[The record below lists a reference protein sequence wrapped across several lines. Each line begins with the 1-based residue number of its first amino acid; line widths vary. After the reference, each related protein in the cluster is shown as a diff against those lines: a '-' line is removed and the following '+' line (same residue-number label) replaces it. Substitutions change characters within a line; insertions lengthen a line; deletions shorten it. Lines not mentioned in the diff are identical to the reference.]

1 MQNKGLIRLFAILLA
16 LICVYQLTF
25 TFKAKQVEKAALDY
39 AHGNPQL
46 ETYYLD
52 SVAGEPVF
60 NFLGV
65 RKYTY
70 REVKEYEMNLGLD
83 LKGGMNVTLEISVK
97 DLIRSLAN
105 NSKDSTF
112 NAALKLATQLQKNS
126 QDDYVTLFG
135 KAFEQIDPNAKLAAI
150 FNTVDL
156 RDKVN
161 YNSTNAQV
169 LQVIR
174 KETDN
179 AIDNAFNILRT
190 RIDRFGV
197 AQPNIQQLQTKGR
210 ILIELPG
217 VKDAER
223 VRKLLQG
230 TASLEFWETWENSE
244 VYPYLLQANQRLR
257 EMNET
262 GENTVDQNA
271 AKTETKTETAKPEGE
286 KAEAKKDTTGTGLL
300 NELDKAQNKDSLA
313 AGSAADIAKNFPLFS
328 VLSPNTSRDGQLF
341 RGPVVGYAHF
351 KDTARVDQYLKMPQI
366 RSIFPRN
373 MIFRWTAKSM
383 DKENNY
389 YQLVALKV
397 TNRDGK
403 APLTGDAVAD
413 ARQEF
418 GQNRATS
425 EISMTMNSEGAKTWA
440 RLTREN
446 VGKSIAIVLD
456 GLVQSFPTVQGEITG
471 GRSSITGN
479 FTVNEAKDL
488 ANMLKSG
495 KMPAPA
501 HIVQEEIVGPTLGK
515 ESIRSGMWSFVIAF
529 VLILIYMLFFYS
541 GSAGGV
547 ANVALVA
554 NLFYIIGILAS
565 LGAVLTLPGIAGI
578 VLTIGMSVDA
588 NVLIYERVQEELKAG
603 KGMKLAIQD
612 GYRNAYSAIIDGQ
625 VTTLLTGVVL
635 FLFGSGPIKGF
646 ATTLIIGIL
655 TSMFTAIFI
664 TRLIFERWLAK
675 DRKISFVSKFT
686 ADWLR
691 NADIKFLDKRKIFY
705 AVSGTMI
712 AIALFALIF
721 KGLNYGID
729 FKGGRTYVVRF
740 EQPVPVEKVMNSL
753 TPEFGSAPEVKTFG
767 ENNQLRITTDY
778 RIDETGDNVDTDIEA
793 KLYDGLKSYLPANTS
808 ETKFLSDYRMS
819 SQKVGP
825 TISDDIRKDALI
837 SIFFALVIIF
847 LYVLIRFRQW
857 QYSLGAVAALA
868 HDTFIVVGMFALFD
882 GWFSFSLEVD
892 QAFIAAILTVLG
904 YSINDTVVVF
914 DRIREYLHLHPK
926 HDRKDVMDSAINST
940 LRRTF
945 STSLSTFVVLLAIFL
960 FGGTSIKGFTFALMM
975 GVVVGTYSSVFIAT
989 PIVYDTVKRIKGK
1002 KDKL

>member
-25 TFKAKQVEKAALDY
+25 TFKAKQVEKDALEY
-39 AHGNPQL
+39 ANGNPQR

-52 SVAGEPVF
+52 SVAGQPVF
-60 NFLGV
+60 NFLGI

-83 LKGGMNVTLEISVK
+83 LKGGMNVTLEISVP

-105 NSKDSTF
+105 YSKDSTF
-112 NAALKLATQLQKNS
+112 NAALKQAIERQKNS
-126 QDDYVTLFG
+126 QEDFVTLFG
-135 KAFEQIDPNAKLAAI
+135 QAFEQIDPNGRLAAI

-174 KETDN
+174 KETDG
-179 AIDNAFNILRT
+179 AIDNAFNILRN

-217 VKDAER
+217 VKDADR
-223 VRKLLQG
+223 VRKLLEG
-230 TASLEFWETWENSE
+230 TAKLEFWETWENSD
-244 VYPYLLQANQRLR
+244 VYPYLLKANQRLR

-262 GENTVDQNA
+262 GENTVDKA
-271 AKTETKTETAKPEGE
+271 AKKTTETAEVKPEG
-286 KAEAKKDTTGTGLL
+286 KTAEAKKDTTGTGLL
-300 NELDKAQNKDSLA
+300 NELDKAQTKDSLA
-313 AGSAADIAKNFPLFS
+313 AGSTADIAKNFPLFS

-341 RGPVVGYAHF
+341 RGPVVGYSHF

-373 MIFRWTAKSM
+373 MIFRWTSKPM
-383 DKENNY
+383 DKKGDY
-389 YQLVALKV
+389 YQLIALKV

-403 APLTGDAVAD
+403 APLTGDAVTD

-425 EISMTMNSEGAKTWA
+425 EVSMTMNSEGAKTWA

-479 FTVNEAKDL
+479 FSVNEAKDL

-541 GSAGGV
+541 GSAGMV

-565 LGAVLTLPGIAGI
+565 LGAVLTCRE
-578 VLTIGMSVDA
+578 S
-588 NVLIYERVQEELKAG
+588 RV
-603 KGMKLAIQD
+603 
-612 GYRNAYSAIIDGQ
+612 
-625 VTTLLTGVVL
+625 
-635 FLFGSGPIKGF
+635 
-646 ATTLIIGIL
+646 
-655 TSMFTAIFI
+655 
-664 TRLIFERWLAK
+664 
-675 DRKISFVSKFT
+675 
-686 ADWLR
+686 
-691 NADIKFLDKRKIFY
+691 
-705 AVSGTMI
+705 
-712 AIALFALIF
+712 
-721 KGLNYGID
+721 
-729 FKGGRTYVVRF
+729 
-740 EQPVPVEKVMNSL
+740 
-753 TPEFGSAPEVKTFG
+753 
-767 ENNQLRITTDY
+767 
-778 RIDETGDNVDTDIEA
+778 
-793 KLYDGLKSYLPANTS
+793 SY
-808 ETKFLSDYRMS
+808 
-819 SQKVGP
+819 
-825 TISDDIRKDALI
+825 
-837 SIFFALVIIF
+837 
-847 LYVLIRFRQW
+847 
-857 QYSLGAVAALA
+857 
-868 HDTFIVVGMFALFD
+868 
-882 GWFSFSLEVD
+882 
-892 QAFIAAILTVLG
+892 
-904 YSINDTVVVF
+904 
-914 DRIREYLHLHPK
+914 
-926 HDRKDVMDSAINST
+926 
-940 LRRTF
+940 
-945 STSLSTFVVLLAIFL
+945 
-960 FGGTSIKGFTFALMM
+960 
-975 GVVVGTYSSVFIAT
+975 
-989 PIVYDTVKRIKGK
+989 
-1002 KDKL
+1002 

>member
-25 TFKAKQVEKAALDY
+25 TFKAKQVEKDALEY
-39 AHGNPQL
+39 ANGNPQR

-52 SVAGEPVF
+52 SVAGQPVF
-60 NFLGV
+60 NFLGL

-97 DLIRSLAN
+97 ALIRSLAN

-112 NAALKLATQLQKNS
+112 NAALKLASQLQKNS

-217 VKDAER
+217 VKDADR

-230 TASLEFWETWENSE
+230 TANLEFWETWENSE
-244 VYPYLLQANQRLR
+244 VYPYLLKANQRLR

-262 GENTVDQNA
+262 GENTVDKTA
-271 AKTETKTETAKPEGE
+271 AKTTETAAAKPES
-286 KAEAKKDTTGTGLL
+286 KTAEAKKDTTGTGLL
-300 NELDKAQNKDSLA
+300 NELDQAQTKDSLA

-383 DKENNY
+383 DKEGNF

-541 GSAGGV
+541 SSAGGV

-588 NVLIYERVQEELKAG
+588 NVLIYERIQEELKAG

-635 FLFGSGPIKGF
+635 FMFGSGPIKGF

-675 DRKISFVSKFT
+675 DRKIRFVSKFT
-686 ADWLR
+686 EGWLR
-691 NADIKFLDKRKIFY
+691 NASIKFLDKRKIFY
-705 AVSGTMI
+705 LVSGTMI
-712 AIALFALIF
+712 TIALLALIF

-778 RIDETGDNVDTDIEA
+778 RIDEDGDNVDADIEA
-793 KLYDGLKSYLPANTS
+793 KLYDGVKQYLPANTS
-808 ETKFLSDYRMS
+808 EKEFLSNYRMS

-847 LYVLIRFRQW
+847 LYILIRFRQW
-857 QYSLGAVAALA
+857 QYSLGAIVALA

-926 HDRKDVMDSAINST
+926 KDRGEMMDSAINST

-975 GVVVGTYSSVFIAT
+975 GVVVGTYSSIFIAT
-989 PIVYDTVKRIKGK
+989 PIVYDTVSRVKERVTRK
-1002 KDKL
+1002 K

>member
-25 TFKAKQVEKAALDY
+25 TFKAKQVEKDALEY
-39 AHGNPQL
+39 ANGNPQR

-52 SVAGEPVF
+52 SVAGQPVF
-60 NFLGV
+60 NFLGI

-83 LKGGMNVTLEISVK
+83 LKGGMNVTLEISVP

-105 NSKDSTF
+105 YSKDSTF
-112 NAALKLATQLQKNS
+112 NAALKQAIERQKNS
-126 QDDYVTLFG
+126 QEDFVTLFG
-135 KAFEQIDPNAKLAAI
+135 QAFEQIDPNGRLAAI

-174 KETDN
+174 KETDG
-179 AIDNAFNILRT
+179 AIDNAFNILRN

-217 VKDAER
+217 VKDADR
-223 VRKLLQG
+223 VRKLLEG
-230 TASLEFWETWENSE
+230 TAKLEFWETWENSD
-244 VYPYLLQANQRLR
+244 VYPYLLKANQRLR

-262 GENTVDQNA
+262 GENTVDKA
-271 AKTETKTETAKPEGE
+271 AKKTTETAEVKPEG
-286 KAEAKKDTTGTGLL
+286 KTAEAKKDTTGTGLL
-300 NELDKAQNKDSLA
+300 NELDKAQTKDSLA
-313 AGSAADIAKNFPLFS
+313 AGSTADIAKNFPLFS

-341 RGPVVGYAHF
+341 RGPVVGYSHF

-373 MIFRWTAKSM
+373 MIFRWTSKPM
-383 DKENNY
+383 DKKGDY
-389 YQLVALKV
+389 YQLIALKV

-403 APLTGDAVAD
+403 APLTGDAVTD

-425 EISMTMNSEGAKTWA
+425 EVSMTMNSEGAKTWA

-479 FTVNEAKDL
+479 FSVNEAKDL

-541 GSAGGV
+541 GSAGMV

-635 FLFGSGPIKGF
+635 YMFGSGPIKGF

-675 DRKISFVSKFT
+675 DRKISFVSRFT
-686 ADWLR
+686 AGWLR
-691 NADIKFLDKRKIFY
+691 NAAIKFLDKRKIFY
-705 AVSGTMI
+705 MVSGTMI
-712 AIALFALIF
+712 TIALLALIF

-740 EQPVPVEKVMNSL
+740 EQPVPVQKVMNSL

-767 ENNQLRITTDY
+767 GDNQLRITTDY
-778 RIDETGDNVDTDIEA
+778 RIDEDGNNVDSDIEA
-793 KLYDGLKSYLPANTS
+793 KLYDGIKQYLPANTS
-808 ETKFLSDYRMS
+808 EKEFLSDYRMS

-847 LYVLIRFRQW
+847 LYILIRFRQW
-857 QYSLGAVAALA
+857 QYSLGAIVALA

-926 HDRKDVMDSAINST
+926 KDRKEMMDSAINST

-975 GVVVGTYSSVFIAT
+975 GVVVGTYSSIFIAT
-989 PIVYDTVKRIKGK
+989 PIVYDTVNRVKERVTK
-1002 KDKL
+1002 KK

>member
-25 TFKAKQVEKAALDY
+25 TFKAKQVEKDALEY
-39 AHGNPQL
+39 ANGNPQR

-52 SVAGEPVF
+52 SVAGQPVF
-60 NFLGV
+60 NFLGI

-83 LKGGMNVTLEISVK
+83 LKGGMNVTLEISVP

-105 NSKDSTF
+105 YSKDSTF
-112 NAALKLATQLQKNS
+112 NAALKQAIERQKNS
-126 QDDYVTLFG
+126 QEDFVTLFG
-135 KAFEQIDPNAKLAAI
+135 QAFEQIDPNGRLAAI

-174 KETDN
+174 KETDG
-179 AIDNAFNILRT
+179 AIDNAFNILRN

-217 VKDAER
+217 VKDADR
-223 VRKLLQG
+223 VRKLLEG
-230 TASLEFWETWENSE
+230 TAKLEFWETWENSD
-244 VYPYLLQANQRLR
+244 VYPYLLKANQRLR

-262 GENTVDQNA
+262 GENTVDKGAKKTTEA
-271 AKTETKTETAKPEGE
+271 AEVKPEG
-286 KAEAKKDTTGTGLL
+286 KTAEAKKDTTGTGLL
-300 NELDKAQNKDSLA
+300 NELDKAQTKDSLA
-313 AGSAADIAKNFPLFS
+313 AGSTADIAKNFPLFS

-341 RGPVVGYAHF
+341 RGPVVGYSHF

-373 MIFRWTAKSM
+373 MIFRWTSKPM
-383 DKENNY
+383 DKKGDY
-389 YQLVALKV
+389 YQLIALKV

-403 APLTGDAVAD
+403 APLTGDAVTD

-425 EISMTMNSEGAKTWA
+425 EVSMTMNSEGAKTWA

-479 FTVNEAKDL
+479 FSVNEAKDL

-541 GSAGGV
+541 GSAGMV

-635 FLFGSGPIKGF
+635 YMFGSGPIKGF

-675 DRKISFVSKFT
+675 DRKISFVSRFT
-686 ADWLR
+686 AGWLR
-691 NADIKFLDKRKIFY
+691 NAAIKFLDKRKIFY
-705 AVSGTMI
+705 MVSGTMI
-712 AIALFALIF
+712 TIALLALIF

-740 EQPVPVEKVMNSL
+740 EQPVPVQKVMNSL

-767 ENNQLRITTDY
+767 GDNQLRITTDY
-778 RIDETGDNVDTDIEA
+778 RIDEDGNNVDSDIEA
-793 KLYDGLKSYLPANTS
+793 KLYDGIKQYLPANTS
-808 ETKFLSDYRMS
+808 EKEFLSDYRMS

-847 LYVLIRFRQW
+847 LYILIRFRQW
-857 QYSLGAVAALA
+857 QYSLGAIVALA

-926 HDRKDVMDSAINST
+926 KDRKEMMDSAINST

-960 FGGTSIKGFTFALMM
+960 FGGTSIK
-975 GVVVGTYSSVFIAT
+975 
-989 PIVYDTVKRIKGK
+989 RIYLCLDDGCGCRYLFF
-1002 KDKL
+1002 DFHRYTDCLRHSQ